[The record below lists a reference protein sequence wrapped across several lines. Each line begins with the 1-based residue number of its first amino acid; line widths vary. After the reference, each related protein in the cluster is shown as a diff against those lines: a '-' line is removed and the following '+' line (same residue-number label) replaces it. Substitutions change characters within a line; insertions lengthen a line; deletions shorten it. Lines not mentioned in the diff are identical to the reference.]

1 MKESNKQRSARI
13 TNSQV
18 VYTPLD
24 YVCESESE
32 SERGDY
38 KRRKNDGPSGYA
50 IFLAVVLVLLV
61 LLV

>member
-1 MKESNKQRSARI
+1 MKESNKQRSAR
-13 TNSQV
+13 TQ
-18 VYTPLD
+18 YTPLD
-24 YVCESESE
+24 YVCE

-50 IFLAVVLVLLV
+50 IFLAVAIVLLV

>member
-1 MKESNKQRSARI
+1 MKESNKQRSAR
-13 TNSQV
+13 TQYTQV

-24 YVCESESE
+24 YVCA

-50 IFLAVVLVLLV
+50 IFLAAVLVVLVLLV
-61 LLV
+61 

>member
-13 TNSQV
+13 ANSQV

-24 YVCESESE
+24 YVCE

-50 IFLAVVLVLLV
+50 IFLAVVLVVLV

>member
-1 MKESNKQRSARI
+1 MKESNKQRSAR
-13 TNSQV
+13 TQYAQV

-24 YVCESESE
+24 YVCA

-50 IFLAVVLVLLV
+50 IFLAVAIALLV